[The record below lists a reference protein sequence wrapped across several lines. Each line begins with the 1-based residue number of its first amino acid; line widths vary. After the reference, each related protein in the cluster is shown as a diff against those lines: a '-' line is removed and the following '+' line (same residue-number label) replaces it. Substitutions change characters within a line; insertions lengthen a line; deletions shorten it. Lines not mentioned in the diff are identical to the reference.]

1 MVVTCSPHIRDN
13 ASTQSIMRDVL
24 IALVPALIASVW
36 VFGFSALLRVI
47 VCVIFAVGSE
57 YLFEKACGRPITISD
72 YSAAVTG
79 VLLAYN
85 LPPELPLWM
94 AAFGSIVA
102 IVAVKQ
108 LFGGI
113 GHNFANPAI
122 TARIVLLIS
131 FAGPMT
137 TWVIPDTVSG
147 ATPLGLIAAGELEK
161 LPPVTSMFLGTIGGC
176 LGETSALALL
186 LGFAYLLYR
195 KVITWHIPV
204 FFVGTVFVLTALAGY
219 NPVYQVLAGGLLLG
233 AIFMATDYST
243 SPLTVKGQIIYA
255 IGCGFITFMIRIFGN
270 YPEGVS
276 FSILLMNIIAP
287 HITNLTLNKPL
298 GRCLEMSNAK
308 NDFVL
313 PIVVLTVICIVVS
326 LALAFTEQATAP
338 IIAAAEKAAAEA
350 AEREVLP
357 SADSFELVQATG
369 LPDGVTEV
377 YRATNGAGF
386 VFMVEGKGYGGTVKG
401 IVGIDADGI
410 ITGTKILSH
419 SETPSLGGKTA
430 EEPFQSQFPGKDS
443 TLSGVSVIS
452 GASVSSRCFIGM
464 VTQAFSAY
472 DIVKGA

>member
-287 HITNLTLNKPL
+287 HITNLTLNQPL
-298 GRCLEMSNAK
+298 G
-308 NDFVL
+308 
-313 PIVVLTVICIVVS
+313 
-326 LALAFTEQATAP
+326 
-338 IIAAAEKAAAEA
+338 
-350 AEREVLP
+350 
-357 SADSFELVQATG
+357 
-369 LPDGVTEV
+369 
-377 YRATNGAGF
+377 
-386 VFMVEGKGYGGTVKG
+386 
-401 IVGIDADGI
+401 
-410 ITGTKILSH
+410 
-419 SETPSLGGKTA
+419 
-430 EEPFQSQFPGKDS
+430 
-443 TLSGVSVIS
+443 GVS
-452 GASVSSRCFIGM
+452 
-464 VTQAFSAY
+464 
-472 DIVKGA
+472 K

>member
-161 LPPVTSMFLGTIGGC
+161 LPL
-176 LGETSALALL
+176 
-186 LGFAYLLYR
+186 
-195 KVITWHIPV
+195 
-204 FFVGTVFVLTALAGY
+204 
-219 NPVYQVLAGGLLLG
+219 
-233 AIFMATDYST
+233 
-243 SPLTVKGQIIYA
+243 
-255 IGCGFITFMIRIFGN
+255 
-270 YPEGVS
+270 
-276 FSILLMNIIAP
+276 
-287 HITNLTLNKPL
+287 
-298 GRCLEMSNAK
+298 
-308 NDFVL
+308 
-313 PIVVLTVICIVVS
+313 
-326 LALAFTEQATAP
+326 
-338 IIAAAEKAAAEA
+338 
-350 AEREVLP
+350 
-357 SADSFELVQATG
+357 
-369 LPDGVTEV
+369 
-377 YRATNGAGF
+377 
-386 VFMVEGKGYGGTVKG
+386 
-401 IVGIDADGI
+401 
-410 ITGTKILSH
+410 
-419 SETPSLGGKTA
+419 
-430 EEPFQSQFPGKDS
+430 
-443 TLSGVSVIS
+443 
-452 GASVSSRCFIGM
+452 
-464 VTQAFSAY
+464 
-472 DIVKGA
+472 